1 MQTYADCCRCCWFFL
16 LFSLFFSV
24 WAGWSKVDANLC
36 RLLSGEAEKL
46 WIVPR
51 PHSSFSD
58 RSKIIDIWVIRSGL
72 TTELA
77 WWKWRQWQCKAKI
90 LPGPTKKRP
99 GLVLV
104 PATFGDSDVW
114 HWTLWWLNFWGMRH
128 VTLGIM
134 ATKLLGSFDS
144 CTYVM
149 AIWYLDTLS
158 TWTDAGKSITEIVE
172 CWEIFL
178 PFVNQWEI
186 RSDSK
191 FQIF

>member
-1 MQTYADCCRCCWFFL
+1 MQTVVVVGVVVAIFSVFSL
-16 LFSLFFSV
+16 SLSLFFSLERFIWGWWKPMQTV
-24 WAGWSKVDANLC
+24 VVVVDAFVVFSLFSLWKGWSKVAANLC
-36 RLLSGEAEKL
+36 RLLSGGAEKL

-114 HWTLWWLNFWGMRH
+114 HWALWWLNFWGMRH
-128 VTLGIM
+128 VTLSIM
-134 ATKLLGSFDS
+134 GVLGSFDS
-144 CTYVM
+144 CT
-149 AIWYLDTLS
+149 WR
-158 TWTDAGKSITEIVE
+158 
-172 CWEIFL
+172 
-178 PFVNQWEI
+178 P
-186 RSDSK
+186 SD
-191 FQIF
+191 ILIY